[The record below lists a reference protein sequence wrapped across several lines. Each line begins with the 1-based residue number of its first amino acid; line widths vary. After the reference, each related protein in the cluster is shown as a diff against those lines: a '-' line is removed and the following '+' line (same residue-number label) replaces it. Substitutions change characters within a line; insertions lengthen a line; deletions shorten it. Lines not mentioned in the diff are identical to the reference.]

1 MSSIESNLQTHNTT
15 TTTNHHP
22 PSHPVRSTNPSSWSI
37 IIPRPFA
44 PALAQTPAPSRRPS
58 PAHHPTRSKTSI
70 QDNNRLWH
78 SVPSDGN
85 LFSPFPLRHNIALL
99 WALALALALASIFAI
114 AMSKRNDFYSS
125 SRRLFQLSARAQAS
139 INPIDSITAS
149 ATVSS

>member
-15 TTTNHHP
+15 LHHT
-22 PSHPVRSTNPSSWSI
+22 HWSI

-58 PAHHPTRSKTSI
+58 PAHHPTLSKTSI

-99 WALALALALASIFAI
+99 WALALALAPIFAI

-125 SRRLFQLSARAQAS
+125 SRRLFQLSARARAS
-139 INPIDSITAS
+139 INPIDSITTS
-149 ATVSS
+149 ARVSS

>member
-1 MSSIESNLQTHNTT
+1 MSLHLFPDSGPSIQAICAQLMQQCDASIMSSIESNLQTHNTT

-22 PSHPVRSTNPSSWSI
+22 PSHP
-37 IIPRPFA
+37 
-44 PALAQTPAPSRRPS
+44 
-58 PAHHPTRSKTSI
+58 TSI

>member
-15 TTTNHHP
+15 TTTLHHT
-22 PSHPVRSTNPSSWSI
+22 HWSI

-58 PAHHPTRSKTSI
+58 PAHHPTRPKTSI

-114 AMSKRNDFYSS
+114 AMSKRNDSYSS
-125 SRRLFQLSARAQAS
+125 SRRLFQLSARARAS

-149 ATVSS
+149 AT

>member
-15 TTTNHHP
+15 TTLHHT
-22 PSHPVRSTNPSSWSI
+22 HWSI

-99 WALALALALASIFAI
+99 WALALDLALASIFAI

-125 SRRLFQLSARAQAS
+125 SHRLFQLSARARAS

>member
-15 TTTNHHP
+15 TTTLHHTQWVTQSQGP
-22 PSHPVRSTNPSSWSI
+22 WA
-37 IIPRPFA
+37 PRA
-44 PALAQTPAPSRRPS
+44 GPS
-58 PAHHPTRSKTSI
+58 PRHSLRLPRHHGDHQPPTI

-99 WALALALALASIFAI
+99 WALALALASIFAI

-125 SRRLFQLSARAQAS
+125 SRRLFQLSARARAS
-139 INPIDSITAS
+139 INPIDSITVS

>member
-15 TTTNHHP
+15 LTTTTTLHHT
-22 PSHPVRSTNPSSWSI
+22 HWSI

-99 WALALALALASIFAI
+99 WALALALALALASIFAI

-125 SRRLFQLSARAQAS
+125 SRRLFQLSARARAS
-139 INPIDSITAS
+139 INPIDSITVS

>member
-15 TTTNHHP
+15 TH
-22 PSHPVRSTNPSSWSI
+22 WSI

-125 SRRLFQLSARAQAS
+125 SRRLFQLSARARAS